1 MSCKGS
7 KAAVAELKGY
17 LKAIDDFVLSA
28 DRAQRLNLP
37 LNICGRCLSEAQRG
51 QGPGEAFDLVGEVG
65 QCCHCQDFA
74 PVVDQTVLKLYRA
87 FHIPD
92 AVIAEK
98 LPRVR
103 RKVQHLKENRPQ
115 TILNALASV
124 IEAPRY
130 REDDPCSED

>member
-1 MSCKGS
+1 MTSDRPPKRPDPLRPPLC
-7 KAAVAELKGY
+7 LH
-17 LKAIDDFVLSA
+17 FVTRIYRE
-28 DRAQRLNLP
+28 RAPMISLPFNLQ
-37 LNICGRCLSEAQRG
+37 EAQRG
-51 QGPGEAFDLVGEVG
+51 EGPSEAFDLVGVFG
-65 QCCHCQDFA
+65 RCCHCQDFA

-92 AVIAEK
+92 AVICEK

-130 REDDPCSED
+130 REDDPCSEP